1 MAQIW
6 ISKFEISAQY
16 FWHLR
21 KLFLKKDVR
30 DYSNIGGQVLFQHCL
45 SAYLRQFIIAKF
57 EHFGPKSHCHN
68 AAFNVNHL
76 ICRTVAKTCAWWL
89 IRTSA
94 WYVFV
99 VVSGRYLLLDITITP
114 LLSPVRSMTLKVCTL
129 LWIHFFLQISI
140 NFFIDTFYTHGPDV
154 TKLDSCELWIS
165 KNSPTS
171 LFTSL
176 GESQNRNNRKWKYLY
191 EILIWDKSEEEIIH
205 IGVFADPLTIE

>member
-21 KLFLKKDVR
+21 KLFLKKILWTCDLWREVWSFVNQC
-30 DYSNIGGQVLFQHCL
+30 YSNIGGQVLFQHCL
-45 SAYLRQFIIAKF
+45 SAHLRQFIIAKV
-57 EHFGPKSHCHN
+57 EHFGPKPHCHN

-129 LWIHFFLQISI
+129 FTIHFFLQISF

-176 GESQNRNNRKWKYLY
+176 GESQNRNNR
-191 EILIWDKSEEEIIH
+191 
-205 IGVFADPLTIE
+205 